1 MEFSEIKMLLRAHIT
16 VYKAT
21 IIMWKALTTKLRA
34 IQTEL
39 LAKTILSKE
48 VKMELL
54 ERQMV
59 F

>member
-48 VKMELL
+48 V
-54 ERQMV
+54 
-59 F
+59 